1 MRCKPRN
8 MTDVTIGRQG
18 IAIAIASRKDPIQ
31 LHSLRV
37 DAEKRPLA
45 PSRRLGR
52 GQLAL
57 NHVIPKSGLTAIGPN
72 SAASNYKRIGQ
83 SDWTPSLIALQAGH
97 TPNQSLHLGIGRFS
111 VSQCKRQSAP
121 RNSDLCFPRAS
132 PEQPTERGSRIRQLA
147 IRLSGS
153 IF

>member
-1 MRCKPRN
+1 MHRN
-8 MTDVTIGRQG
+8 RSLDGG
-18 IAIAIASRKDPIQ
+18 SRYKVCRTFSS
-31 LHSLRV
+31 SLKATAFKGSSQRS
-37 DAEKRPLA
+37 DMLRPTGPMSALMQFSLK
-45 PSRRLGR
+45 SR
-52 GQLAL
+52 
-57 NHVIPKSGLTAIGPN
+57 LTANGPN